1 MIKKF
6 CFILAFISLLM
17 LVPPL
22 IQAQSKSLYIPAYAF
37 MSREDDPDRPW
48 EFKSG
53 YLYPKDTGYGC
64 VVVAPV
70 HLPDGANIT
79 KVVMRYWFPEP
90 PDGVSRGING
100 EMFRRNMYTDE
111 QEYIAHLYGTPG
123 GASWQTI
130 EDTRIHRPII
140 NNSGYSY
147 YLHISIS
154 GQGDVIRLAG
164 VKILYI
170 EK

>member
-1 MIKKF
+1 MIKKIF
-6 CFILAFISLLM
+6 FVLAFISLLV
-17 LVPPL
+17 LLPPL

-37 MSREDDPDRPW
+37 LSRDDDPDW
-48 EFKSG
+48 AWACKSG
-53 YLYPKDTGYGC
+53 YIYPKDTGYGC
-64 VVVAPV
+64 RVGAPV

-79 KVVMRYWFPEP
+79 KIVIRYWFPEP
-90 PDGVSRGING
+90 PEGVSRGISVT
-100 EMFRRNMYTDE
+100 MYRRNLYTNE
-111 QEYIAHLYGTPG
+111 QQQMAYMSPYHG
-123 GASWQTI
+123 GPSWQTF
-130 EDTRIHRPII
+130 ERTNVSKPII
-140 NNSGYSY
+140 SNSGYSY

>member
-37 MSREDDPDRPW
+37 MSREDDPDW
-48 EFKSG
+48 VFKSG
-53 YLYPKDTGYGC
+53 YIYPKDTGGGVV

-70 HLPDGANIT
+70 YLPDGANIT
-79 KVVMRYWFPEP
+79 KVIMRYWFIEP
-90 PDGVSRGING
+90 QEGEEARGIEGTMN
-100 EMFRRNMYTDE
+100 RRNMYTDKE
-111 QEYIAHLYGTPG
+111 EYMVILYATSG